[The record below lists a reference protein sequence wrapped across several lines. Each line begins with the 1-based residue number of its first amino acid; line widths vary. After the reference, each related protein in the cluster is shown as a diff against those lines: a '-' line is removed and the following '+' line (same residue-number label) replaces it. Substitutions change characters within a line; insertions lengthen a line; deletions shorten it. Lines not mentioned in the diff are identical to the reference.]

1 MNDAGEV
8 LGVSKIDN
16 DPFAL
21 AMAVAEA
28 GPDPEVAL
36 EAGYGWYWAADLL
49 QAEGARVHLAHPLG
63 LHWDSRR
70 VKNDVKDA
78 TEMANRL
85 RRNDLPEAWVAPPA
99 VRELRE
105 LVRYRAKLTAL
116 RTSAKAQIHAVM
128 AKLGILPT
136 FPDMFTMQGQR
147 SLDEMDFPGPFGLR
161 VESLRDLI
169 EIFDRELVMVERH
182 LHRELKDHHGYRAI
196 QAIYGVGPI
205 TAAIFVA
212 EIGDVTRF
220 PTARHLC
227 SWAGMTPKLRESDTK
242 SYKGRITK
250 QGSTIVRW
258 AALESVVRYH
268 GGAAIAPAY
277 RRIAERRGNHIA
289 RVAAAR
295 KLLTLVFYG
304 VNADVLRWTACG
316 GGVGTGGGCCR
327 WAADRGGFVGG
338 CGRSSR

>member
-1 MNDAGEV
+1 MEHQQQYVGIDLHRRRSVIVRMNDAGEV
-8 LGVSKIDN
+8 VGVSKIDN
-16 DPFAL
+16 DPVTL

-36 EAGYGWYWAADLL
+36 EACYGWYWVADLL
-49 QAEGARVHLAHPLG
+49 RAEGARVRLVHPLG
-63 LHWDSRR
+63 LHWDTRR

-78 TEMANRL
+78 TELANRL
-85 RRNDLPEAWVAPPA
+85 RRNDVPEAWIAPPE

-128 AKLGILPT
+128 AKLGIIPSL
-136 FPDMFTMQGQR
+136 PDMFTMQGQR
-147 SLDEMDFPGPFGLR
+147 QLDEMDLPGPYGLR
-161 VESLRDLI
+161 VESLRDLL
-169 EIFDRELVMVERH
+169 EIYDRELAMVERRIH
-182 LHRELKDHHGYRAI
+182 LELRDHLGYRVI
-196 QAIYGVGPI
+196 QGIYGVGKI

-227 SWAGMTPKLRESDTK
+227 SWAGMTPKLHESDTH

-258 AALESVVRYH
+258 AALECVVRYH
-268 GGAAIAPAY
+268 GGAQIAPAY
-277 RRIAERRGNHIA
+277 RRIAERRGNNIA

-295 KLLTLVFYG
+295 KLLTLVYYG
-304 VNADVLRWTACG
+304 LRDGEIRCLG
-316 GGVGTGGGCCR
+316 R
-327 WAADRGGFVGG
+327 EAA
-338 CGRSSR
+338 